1 MTALP
6 SLRFRGR
13 HAKNCDLWCSL
24 ALQLLLL
31 LLAEAPR
38 VHRGLLPEAEDLLHE
53 AGAAAAAAAS
63 AAKGGKSR
71 VTDMNNLVDVSL
83 VPALHEHVLILPAGE
98 KEVGAVR
105 PVGVHGGVPPDAAD
119 APRAAHAAG
128 AANAAHVV
136 HAATVVE
143 LALAHGVL
151 AGPGLAPAA
160 AAAL

>member
-1 MTALP
+1 MAAVRSLMNGFLCFLMSDVTLPAAAVMSWYSTVYACLSSVRRRHSCVMAGWLRRRQTPPHLSSTSSRMLMTALP

-63 AAKGGKSR
+63 AAKGGGKS
-71 VTDMNNLVDVSL
+71 SY
-83 VPALHEHVLILPAGE
+83 
-98 KEVGAVR
+98 
-105 PVGVHGGVPPDAAD
+105 
-119 APRAAHAAG
+119 
-128 AANAAHVV
+128 
-136 HAATVVE
+136 
-143 LALAHGVL
+143 
-151 AGPGLAPAA
+151 
-160 AAAL
+160 

>member
-1 MTALP
+1 
-6 SLRFRGR
+6 
-13 HAKNCDLWCSL
+13 
-24 ALQLLLL
+24 
-31 LLAEAPR
+31 
-38 VHRGLLPEAEDLLHE
+38 
-53 AGAAAAAAAS
+53 
-63 AAKGGKSR
+63 
-71 VTDMNNLVDVSL
+71 MNNLVDVSL

-128 AANAAHVV
+128 AAHAAHVV

-160 AAAL
+160 AAALWKRKEGKKPEGESSINLAWARGGG